1 MCFVKYPDFTTL
13 KALITG
19 ASSGM
24 GLEYARQLAEK
35 GCVLVIVSN
44 EESIH
49 TVAGELQQK
58 YNVSV
63 TARCMDLAQPNAAK
77 ELYDWCCS
85 EKHEIDILI
94 NNAGMFMFR
103 DVNDTDPARIET
115 LVNLHILTVTQMC
128 RYFSP
133 DMCERRRGWI
143 LNMSSLSAYIP
154 NFGIALYSASKAY
167 IRVFTRS
174 IYWELH
180 DYNVVATAVCPGGV
194 ATRLLGL
201 PDNLLKLGVNL
212 CVLKTPERLVKDAL
226 HALFGRRKQ
235 TIPGIINPI
244 GLVFVTLLPPPLRL
258 WIRRKFFK
266 RVDKK

>member
-1 MCFVKYPDFTTL
+1 MCFIKYPDFTTL
-13 KALITG
+13 KALVTG

-24 GLEYARQLAEK
+24 GLEYARQLAQK
-35 GCVLVIVSN
+35 GCALVIVSN

-49 TVAGELQQK
+49 TVAAELQEQ
-58 YNVSV
+58 YHVSV
-63 TARCMDLAQPNAAK
+63 TSRYMDLAQPDAAK
-77 ELYDWCCS
+77 QLYDWCCN
-85 EKHEIDILI
+85 EGHEIDILI

-103 DVNDTDPARIET
+103 NVNDTDPARIET
-115 LVNLHILTVTQMC
+115 LINLHILTLTQMC

-133 DMCERRRGWI
+133 DMCTRKRGWI

-180 DYNVVATAVCPGGV
+180 DHNVVATTVCPGGV

-201 PDNLLKLGVNL
+201 PDNLLKLGVNVG
-212 CVLKTPERLVKDAL
+212 VLLTPEKLVNKAL
-226 HALFGRRKQ
+226 KALFGRRKQ
-235 TIPGIINPI
+235 IMPGIINHI
-244 GLVFVTLLPPPLRL
+244 GLAFVTLLPPPLRL
-258 WIRRKFFK
+258 WIKHKFI
-266 RVDKK
+266 DK

>member
-1 MCFVKYPDFTTL
+1 MCFVKYPDFTVL

-24 GLEYARQLAEK
+24 GLEYARQLAAK
-35 GCVLVIVSN
+35 GCALVIVSN
-44 EESIH
+44 EDAIH
-49 TVAGELQQK
+49 TVAVELQQQ

-63 TARCMDLAQPNAAK
+63 TAKYMDLAQPDAAK
-77 ELYDWCCS
+77 QLHEWCCQ
-85 EKHEIDILI
+85 EGHEIDILI

-115 LVNLHILTVTQMC
+115 LINLHILTVTQMC

-133 DMCERRRGWI
+133 DMCARKRGWI

-180 DYNVVATAVCPGGV
+180 DHNVVATAICPGGV

-212 CVLKTPERLVKDAL
+212 CVLLTPEKLVKKAL
-226 HALFGRRKQ
+226 KALFGRRKQ
-235 TIPGIINPI
+235 TIPGIINYI
-244 GLVFVTLLPPPLRL
+244 GLVFVTLLPPPVRL
-258 WIRRKFFK
+258 WIKRKFI
-266 RVDKK
+266 DK

>member
-35 GCVLVIVSN
+35 GCALVIVSN
-44 EESIH
+44 EDAIY
-49 TVAGELQQK
+49 TVADELQQQ

-63 TARCMDLAQPNAAK
+63 TGKYMDLARPEAAK
-77 ELYDWCCS
+77 ELYDWCHS
-85 EKHEIDILI
+85 ENHEIDILI

-103 DVNDTDPARIET
+103 DVNETDPARIEAMLT
-115 LVNLHILTVTQMC
+115 LHMITLTQMC

-133 DMCERRRGWI
+133 DMCARRKGWI
-143 LNMSSLSAYIP
+143 LNVSSLSAYIP
-154 NFGIALYSASKAY
+154 NFGIALYSATKAY

-201 PDNLLKLGVNL
+201 PDNLLKLGVNVH
-212 CVLKTPERLVKDAL
+212 VLKTPKQLVKEAL
-226 HALFGRRKQ
+226 RALFGRRKQ
-235 TIPGIINPI
+235 VMPGIINPI
-244 GLVFVTLLPPPLRL
+244 GLVFVTLLPPFLRL

-266 RVDKK
+266 RVD